1 MEERRVMTRTANE
14 LAQFLGCAIEG
25 DGSTIVSGVAAP
37 ASARATDLIY
47 VETRRHTDAAA
58 ASAAK
63 CVVIAPELAPGLAL
77 AGKTLLRAAN
87 PKLAFARAAEW
98 LVPNVPIATGIHPT
112 AVISPTAELAQGVA
126 VGPYAV
132 IEDGVRI
139 GSGTEIGA
147 FCFLGRAARLGARCK
162 LYPHV
167 TLYAGTRLANRV
179 ILHSG
184 AVIGSDGFGYVAEG
198 GKRWKFPQ
206 VGEVEIQDDVEIGAN
221 TTIDRG
227 SLGRTEIGAGAKLD
241 NLVHIAHNVQIGE
254 NTVIAAQTGISGS
267 AVIGR
272 DVAFGGQAGLGDH
285 CEIEDGA
292 VIGGQAGIL
301 PGKIVR
307 SGQIVWGT
315 PARPLEKF
323 KEQFAWFSRLPELA
337 KRIRNLEKQ
346 SGTGRA

>member
-1 MEERRVMTRTANE
+1 MTRTASE
-14 LAQFLGCAIEG
+14 LAQFLGCPMEG
-25 DGSTIVSGVAAP
+25 DGSTALSGVAAP
-37 ASARATDLIY
+37 ASARASDLIY
-47 VETRRHTDAAA
+47 VETSKHLERAA
-58 ASAAK
+58 ASAAR
-63 CVVIAPELAPGLAL
+63 CVVIPQGLAL
-77 AGKTLLRAAN
+77 AGKTLLRSEN

-98 LVPNVPIATGIHPT
+98 LLPPAPIAAGIHPT
-112 AVISPTAELAQGVA
+112 AVISPTARLANGVA

-132 IEDGVRI
+132 IEDGVTI
-139 GSGTEIGA
+139 GANTEIGA
-147 FCFLGRAARLGARCK
+147 FCFVGRAATIGEQCR
-162 LYPHV
+162 LYPRV
-167 TLYAGTRLANRV
+167 TLYAGARLANRV

-184 AVIGSDGFGYVAEG
+184 AVIGSDGFGYVEAG

-206 VGEVEIQDDVEIGAN
+206 VGEVEIHDDVEIGAN

-227 SLGRTEIGAGAKLD
+227 SLERTEIGAGSKLD
-241 NLVHIAHNVQIGE
+241 NLVHIAHNVRIGE

-267 AVIGR
+267 AIIGR
-272 DVAFGGQAGLGDH
+272 NVAFGGQAGLGDH

-315 PARPLEKF
+315 PARPLDKF

-337 KRIRNLEKQ
+337 KRIRNLEK
-346 SGTGRA
+346 GNETGSPKSR

>member
-1 MEERRVMTRTANE
+1 MTRTIKE
-14 LAQFLGCAIEG
+14 LADFLGCALEG
-25 DGSTIVSGVAAP
+25 DAAADVSGVASP
-37 ASARATDLIY
+37 GSARAEDLIY
-47 VETRRHTDAAA
+47 VESPRHLDRAA

-63 CVVIAPELAPGLAL
+63 CVMIAPGLSL
-77 AGKTLLRAAN
+77 PGKILLRATN

-98 LVPNVPIATGIHPT
+98 LLPLAAIAKGIHPT
-112 AVISPTAELAQGVA
+112 ALIAPSAKLARGAA

-132 IEDGVRI
+132 IEEDVQI
-139 GSGTEIGA
+139 GAGAEIGA
-147 FCFLGRAARLGARCK
+147 FCFLGRGAQLGEGCR
-162 LYPHV
+162 LYPRV
-167 TLYAGTRLANRV
+167 TLYAGARLGNRV

-198 GKRWKFPQ
+198 GKRLKFPQ

-227 SLGRTEIGAGAKLD
+227 SLDRTEIGAGTKMD
-241 NLVHIAHNVQIGE
+241 NLVHIAHNVSIGE

-267 AVIGR
+267 VVIGKN
-272 DVAFGGQAGLGDH
+272 VALGGQAGLAEH

-315 PARPLEKF
+315 PARPLDKF
-323 KEQFAWFSRLPELA
+323 KSQFAWLSRLPELA
-337 KRIRNLEKQ
+337 ERVKRIESRILTKPE
-346 SGTGRA
+346 